1 MSRHSKLAIL
11 IWVIGLV
18 VGVPLAVYYLLFWAR
33 REEYALLIAFI
44 IGWPFLYWSVVGP
57 ILLLLKARAVY
68 RSLQQVTSLEDLR
81 QKLSNGESEDEIV
94 ALIAGDNHIPKWLAR
109 RVYRYLLRVVATSD
123 KAKAAVVE

>member
-1 MSRHSKLAIL
+1 MSRNSKLAIL
-11 IWVIGLV
+11 VWVIGLV
-18 VGVPLAVYYLLFWAR
+18 PGVPLAVYYLLFWAR

-57 ILLLLKARAVY
+57 LLLLLKARAVF
-68 RSLQQVTSLEDLR
+68 RSLRQVESAEDLR
-81 QKLSNGESEDEIV
+81 QRLADGNSEDVIV

-109 RVYRYLLRVVATSD
+109 RVYRYLLRVLATSD